1 MSFRNISHLG
11 LLIETR
17 SELHSK
23 MSLCRATRPRLLTA
37 LGTPVVLA
45 IMVAL
50 GLAGC
55 AADLRGSS
63 AHPPTDDNIGVFTG
77 EYVEGVPV
85 YRFPSILVIGSRSGL
100 GDI

>member
-1 MSFRNISHLG
+1 
-11 LLIETR
+11 
-17 SELHSK
+17 
-23 MSLCRATRPRLLTA
+23 LTA
-37 LGTPVVLA
+37 VGAPIALA
-45 IMVAL
+45 IMVVL

-63 AHPPTDDNIGVFTG
+63 ARLPADDNIGVFTG